1 MDEIIKHAV
10 EQAITYVM
18 PVAVSAI
25 VAGLGWLG
33 KQAFT
38 LLGKKIKESD
48 TKVDDYLSGIAVK
61 WAEDQYGPNTEKGL
75 EKREAA
81 IEYLMKNSKNKL
93 TYEQAEALV
102 RASYQSVFGN
112 LGELKNGQAPL
123 PTARPR

>member
-1 MDEIIKHAV
+1 MDEIIKHAI

-18 PVAVSAI
+18 PVAVSAV

-48 TKVDDYLSGIAVK
+48 TKVDDYLAGIAVK
-61 WAEDQYGPNTEKGL
+61 WAEDQYGPDTQQGS

-81 IEYLMKNSKNKL
+81 IAWMMNNSEKKL
-93 TYEQAEALV
+93 TRGQAEALV
-102 RASYQSVFGN
+102 RASYTAIFGN
-112 LGELKNGQAPL
+112 IGSLKNVQAP
-123 PTARPR
+123 